1 MQMQIQ
7 RRNRIVF
14 IKLKLGILLVFNSF
28 YSLIDHTNISQK
40 NRLVKFTRK
49 KNRLVS
55 LSTFLLPLGV
65 RLVILNLN
73 FTTEE
78 VI

>member
-1 MQMQIQ
+1 MK
-7 RRNRIVF
+7 NGNV
-14 IKLKLGILLVFNSF
+14 KNF
-28 YSLIDHTNISQK
+28 YSKCVINKYEMSTNVYVNVSKK